1 MKERSIQENPREKSD
16 ISKEEKR
23 LASSTNGSTFA
34 RLRYLWRIKTWLVRH
49 VYIID

>member
-23 LASSTNGSTFA
+23 LASSTNGSTFD
-34 RLRYLWRIKTWLVRH
+34 RLRYLWRIKTGLFIH
-49 VYIID
+49 VLYN